1 LCPFG
6 KKIVVENIGAA
17 KPIINLFQV
26 TKGVK
31 RDDERKFKNRRTY
44 LYYVHI
50 LHHFKRLAIL

>member
-1 LCPFG
+1 LE